1 MSIQQH
7 LKNLNTWKRGFFIL
21 LFAFIYTM
29 AEIIAW
35 MAALFSL
42 LIYCSQ
48 AKLKMAGR
56 IDRGNLNLPACVF
69 TLSFNKFR
77 VQSERCRV
85 NQVFLCKIH
94 LQSSEHI

>member
-35 MAALFSL
+35 IAALFQFVTL
-42 LIYCSQ
+42 LLTGETNPHLSNLGQRLGTYTYQILLYITFKSD
-48 AKLKMAGR
+48 AK
-56 IDRGNLNLPACVF
+56 PF
-69 TLSFNKFR
+69 PF
-77 VQSERCRV
+77 SEWPSGPSAAV
-85 NQVFLCKIH
+85 
-94 LQSSEHI
+94 